1 MVSLLLATS
10 CGFLLREFVVSHPDF
25 VLVFCVCSLVG
36 SLALPFLSVLIRE
49 KKPTKV
55 AGFGWLVVIFSLL

>member
-1 MVSLLLATS
+1 M
-10 CGFLLREFVVSHPDF
+10 SHPDF

-55 AGFGWLVVIFSLL
+55 ADFGWLVVIFSLL